1 LINYFFKYIL
11 KVTFLTDHICFTKVG
26 KALQAKSFNYRILAL
41 NARLYFS
48 IQNQYFLGGGKTCV
62 GKRERRKQS
71 GIPKQLR

>member
-1 LINYFFKYIL
+1 M
-11 KVTFLTDHICFTKVG
+11 G

-48 IQNQYFLGGGKTCV
+48 IQNQYFLGGKKTCV